1 MNTGG
6 VQAHE
11 LLSRIA
17 HLSLEHGRAQTASTV
32 AVVAGTVVMLA
43 ASRSARPPILR
54 AAAVA
59 VPVTAVIGGAVWAT
73 YRPLPNQIPP
83 AGYAWIWLAVGVL
96 VLAGALLLRRPG
108 IRRAVVVGTA
118 GAMVAAAAVGQ
129 VNAEVGVFPTV
140 GSLAGHRPPT
150 VVEPVSFADVP
161 GFESAVQSGIPMD
174 SVWTRPVRTP
184 CSGAVTEVEIPG
196 TESGFPARP
205 AVLYLPPAY
214 LTSPRAVL
222 PVMVM
227 IAGQPGRPQ
236 DWFSS
241 GRLGSTVD
249 AYAARHDGLAPVV
262 VVVDALGSQDAN
274 PLCLDSALG
283 NAATYVARDVPA
295 WIEKSLQ
302 VSRDPAQW
310 AIGGFSYGGTCS
322 IQLAVNYPA
331 IYPTFLD
338 FLGQDEPSLGD
349 HAGTVAATFA
359 GDERAFAAVNPVD
372 VLRTRQFPEL
382 TGVFVAGAADDEYRP
397 QQQRMFAAAQAA
409 GLNVRYYELPG
420 GHEGATW
427 GAALEREMDWTGR
440 QLGLTN

>member
-1 MNTGG
+1 

-11 LLSRIA
+11 LLSRIS
-17 HLSLEHGRAQTASTV
+17 HLSLEHGRAQVALTV
-32 AVVAGTVVMLA
+32 AALAGIGALLA
-43 ASRSARPPILR
+43 ATARRAGLPILG
-54 AAAVA
+54 AAAAA
-59 VPVTAVIGGAVWAT
+59 VPVTGVIAGAVWAA
-73 YRPLPNQIPP
+73 YRPLPNQLPP
-83 AGYAWIWLAVGVL
+83 AGYVWIWLAVAVVAL
-96 VLAGALLLRRPG
+96 AALRLRNAGA
-108 IRRAVVVGTA
+108 RRAVLACLASAVV
-118 GAMVAAAAVGQ
+118 VAAAAGQ
-129 VNAEVGVFPTV
+129 VNAQVGAFPTV
-140 GSLAGHRPPT
+140 GSLVGHRPQA
-150 VVEPVSFADVP
+150 VVAPVAFGDVP
-161 GFESAVQSGIPMD
+161 GFQPTVQSGVPVD
-174 SVWTRPVRTP
+174 SDWTRPVRTP
-184 CSGAVTEVEIPG
+184 RSGVVTEVDIPG
-196 TESGFPARP
+196 AESGFPARP

-241 GRLGSTVD
+241 GRLASTVD

-283 NAATYVARDVPA
+283 NAATYVAHDVPA
-295 WIEKSLQ
+295 WIEQTLQ
-302 VSRDPAQW
+302 VSHDPAQW

-322 IQLAVNYPA
+322 IQLAVNYPQ
-331 IYPTFLD
+331 IFPTFLD

-372 VLRTRQFPEL
+372 LLKTRQFPEL
-382 TGVFVAGAADDEYRP
+382 TGVFVAGATDDEYRP
-397 QQQRMFAAAQAA
+397 QQQRMFAAARAA

-440 QLGLTN
+440 QLGLTS